1 MQVLYKSTRGKEET
15 VTASMAILKG
25 LSEDGG
31 LFVPTEIP
39 KLDVPMD
46 ELAKMSYQETA
57 YEVMKCF
64 LTDFTE
70 EELKNCINNAYDEKF
85 DTKEIA
91 PLHEADGAYFL
102 ELYHG
107 ATIAFKDM
115 ALSILPH
122 LMTTAA
128 KKNQVKNEIVIL
140 TATSGDTG
148 KAAMA
153 GFADVP
159 GTKIIVF
166 YPKGGVSRVQEL
178 QMVTQKGENT
188 SVVAIHGNFDHAQSG
203 VKALF
208 EDKELE
214 KELDEASSTNKNDKK
229 KIKDLKAQIKD
240 LSKYKEDEAA
250 FEKEKEKYYEEVVFS
265 DQAPDIQQ
273 YRTYYESIDPENAEV
288 LYKQVVEQITYDSQ
302 VEDYAKTY
310 SNMKPQEAASI
321 FDTMT
326 DNLGLVADILMNMG
340 TQQRADILGK
350 MDATTAAKLTE
361 IMEPTKKK

>member
-1 MQVLYKSTRGKEET
+1 MADERNLVDEEDAVKENSTKNRREKKKREKKEKKEKKNAKGNASESEEDEDEKGGGRLILVLTTILIIAIWMGIIGILIKTDVGGFGSTVLYPLLKDVPYVNKILPQPEET
-15 VTASMAILKG
+15 VEQTEDTEHQYGS
-25 LSEDGG
+25 LSE
-31 LFVPTEIP
+31 
-39 KLDVPMD
+39 
-46 ELAKMSYQETA
+46 
-57 YEVMKCF
+57 
-64 LTDFTE
+64 
-70 EELKNCINNAYDEKF
+70 
-85 DTKEIA
+85 
-91 PLHEADGAYFL
+91 
-102 ELYHG
+102 
-107 ATIAFKDM
+107 
-115 ALSILPH
+115 
-122 LMTTAA
+122 
-128 KKNQVKNEIVIL
+128 
-140 TATSGDTG
+140 
-148 KAAMA
+148 
-153 GFADVP
+153 
-159 GTKIIVF
+159 
-166 YPKGGVSRVQEL
+166 
-178 QMVTQKGENT
+178 
-188 SVVAIHGNFDHAQSG
+188 AISQI
-203 VKALF
+203 
-208 EDKELE
+208 KELE

-273 YRTYYESIDPENAEV
+273 YKTYYESIDPENAEV

-361 IMEPTKKK
+361 IMEPSKKK